1 MRYAHTNIVTTDWK
15 RLAEFYIQVFG
26 CTVKPPERNLSG
38 DWLDNATGL
47 TNARLQ
53 GIHLVLP
60 GHGNNGPTLEMFTY
74 EAMEQRAPLMANH
87 LGFTH
92 IAFEV
97 DNFAETYAKALSMGA
112 TALDQPTEKAIEGVG
127 VLTFVYFRDPEGNIV
142 EIQAWGS

>member
-74 EAMEQRAPLMANH
+74 EAMEQRGTPD
-87 LGFTH
+87 G
-92 IAFEV
+92 
-97 DNFAETYAKALSMGA
+97 
-112 TALDQPTEKAIEGVG
+112 QPPGLYPHRV
-127 VLTFVYFRDPEGNIV
+127 
-142 EIQAWGS
+142 